1 MLAFLVNASHHPFIL
16 FPWSRF
22 KCAESLKTKAL
33 THCIFSNNKQYLLD
47 YALCITVRHWK
58 LQFLWLP
65 KKQGVNSHDNSNKNN
80 WMKKYTYLTKRAT
93 QNKLGA
99 VDQSLL
105 FKMLWL
111 CSILLSLLYVNF
123 QAIYGVLLV
132 PKTRSRWGWF
142 FASHSFLLTLELQ
155 IRSYFLKAWDQV
167 TVQLQKVNLSVEC
180 KSTYQ
185 VHLLQMSS

>member
-1 MLAFLVNASHHPFIL
+1 MKRSSMLAFLVNASHHPFIL
-16 FPWSRF
+16 FPSSPF

-33 THCIFSNNKQYLLD
+33 TLYFQQQQTIFTG
-47 YALCITVRHWK
+47 LCMCMTVRHWK
-58 LQFLWLP
+58 LVFLWLP

-93 QNKLGA
+93 QNKVRA

-105 FKMLWL
+105 FKLLWL

-123 QAIYGVLLV
+123 QAICGVLLV
-132 PKTRSRWGWF
+132 PKTRSRRGWF

-155 IRSYFLKAWDQV
+155 IRSYF
-167 TVQLQKVNLSVEC
+167 NS
-180 KSTYQ
+180 
-185 VHLLQMSS
+185 MRSSESAASKGES